1 LIGYGIFVASS
12 MRPIE
17 SFNAMKPILTKNRN

>member
-1 LIGYGIFVASS
+1 LFGYGIFVASS

-17 SFNAMKPILTKNRN
+17 SFNAMKPIMIKNRN